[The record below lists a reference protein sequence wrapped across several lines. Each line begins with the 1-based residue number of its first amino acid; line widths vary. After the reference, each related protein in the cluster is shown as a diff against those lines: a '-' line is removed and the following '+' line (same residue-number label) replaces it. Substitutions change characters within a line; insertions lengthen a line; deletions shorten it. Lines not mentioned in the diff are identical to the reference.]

1 MEHSRIAT
9 LSGLKSITQFLCH
22 LRVDSVR
29 ALDVSRAG
37 QYPSARPSIVPRALS
52 EFLLK
57 QGRRIGATTE
67 PGSQFGFP
75 HACTTIAHLLK
86 RENVVP
92 IHDNIANID
101 ANPELNLLILIHSG
115 ITLSHPAL
123 NVHRATC
130 RIHDACRLDQHSI
143 AGSLYGTAA
152 VLTNLWINEFASM
165 CLELSKRAF
174 LLDAHASTVSGDIC
188 RQDGGQTPLHAL
200 PSQVDRSP

>member
-1 MEHSRIAT
+1 MYHAP
-9 LSGLKSITQFLCH
+9 
-22 LRVDSVR
+22 
-29 ALDVSRAG
+29 G

-75 HACTTIAHLLK
+75 DACATIAHLLK

-115 ITLSHPAL
+115 IALSHPAL

-130 RIHDACRLDQHSI
+130 RK
-143 AGSLYGTAA
+143 G
-152 VLTNLWINEFASM
+152 
-165 CLELSKRAF
+165 LSWSRT
-174 LLDAHASTVSGDIC
+174 H
-188 RQDGGQTPLHAL
+188 Q
-200 PSQVDRSP
+200 